1 MKGAP
6 GYTPRKSP
14 SLFRAGRRESLAS
27 HPAQLAHTPSDLSV
41 TGMVL
46 TGSSYVPQDMASLIA
61 NLGGPENFTSRL
73 DLLHEASIL
82 DIGDEQAFLPVF
94 QYHYAG
100 RPSLSTKRAHYYVP
114 SRFNTSVA
122 GLPGNDDSGAMG
134 SFAVLAMMGL
144 WPVPGQD
151 VYLISAPF
159 FKEVSLRNS
168 ITGSVATIRNKNFD
182 PDYRSIYI
190 QSATRDGKPWS
201 QNWLPHDFFMEGGVL
216 ELELGEKE
224 SNWGTRIQDLPP
236 SMSHYQQQQQ
246 QQQ

>member
-1 MKGAP
+1 MKGVP
-6 GYTPRKSP
+6 GSTPRKSP
-14 SLFRAGRRESLAS
+14 SPLSGRLTRVLGLR
-27 HPAQLAHTPSDLSV
+27 PAQLAHTPSDLSV

-61 NLGGPENFTSRL
+61 NLDGPENFTSRL

-100 RPSLSTKRAHYYVP
+100 RPSLSTKRAHYYIP
-114 SRFNTSVA
+114 SRFNTSFA

-134 SFAVLAMMGL
+134 SFAVLTMMGL

-168 ITGSVATIRNKNFD
+168 ITGSVATIRNRNFD
-182 PDYRSIYI
+182 PDYKAIYI
-190 QSATRDGKPWS
+190 QSAKRDGKPWS
-201 QNWLPHDFFMEGGVL
+201 QNWLSHDFFMEGGVL

-236 SMSHYQQQQQ
+236 SMSHYQQQQ
-246 QQQ
+246 